1 MHSAQGQA
9 ASANIINHR
18 SELFD
23 WIISSIKS
31 NSRQN

>member
-9 ASANIINHR
+9 DSGNIINHR

-23 WIISSIKS
+23 WIIPSIKS
-31 NSRQN
+31 NSCQN